1 MISGVGEHEKISL
14 SVHVNSI
21 SLLRTTLNV
30 KSNKLGM
37 LQNPLALRVTAKYY
51 LTFLD

>member
-1 MISGVGEHEKISL
+1 MKKI

-30 KSNKLGM
+30 KSNKLAM
-37 LQNPLALRVTAKYY
+37 LKSPLALRVTAKYY